1 MELFDSNGNLIT
13 SDVNPNFGS
22 EATDNFG
29 ADAAVSVENL
39 TINDVA
45 VYPNPVNNIAKIDF
59 SLTENTVVLTSIV
72 NVLGE
77 TVMTKVHN
85 LSIGNHQIDID
96 VTDVP
101 SGVYF
106 IQLEINK

>member
-1 MELFDSNGNLIT
+1 MWHI
-13 SDVNPNFGS
+13 
-22 EATDNFG
+22 
-29 ADAAVSVENL
+29 
-39 TINDVA
+39 
-45 VYPNPVNNIAKIDF
+45 PNPVNNIAKIDF

-106 IQLEINK
+106 IQLEINGQTNTQKITITKNVFKQ